1 MTRSTTQSAAPPGDP
16 AGLVGGSTPR
26 TPTVGRASVP
36 HARRSEK
43 PPRGAPKRTSLGARL
58 RKDWQMLVL
67 MIPGALALLLF
78 FYIPILGN
86 VIAFQDYQPYYTIAE
101 APFVGF
107 EKFVDLVEDDRFGLA
122 LRNTLIYA
130 AFQLVLF
137 FPLPI
142 LLALIVDSMMSQ
154 RMRRAFQSIVYLPH
168 FLSWVLVIALFQQ
181 MLGGA
186 GLINQ
191 ALVQRGMDPIPFMTN
206 SDTFALLI
214 VAEVAWK
221 DAGWGM
227 IIFLAALASIDQSLY
242 ESAAADGAGRF
253 RRTWH
258 ITLPGMR
265 PVIVLLLILNLGSI
279 LTVGFEQ
286 FILQRDAVGADTAE
300 VLDTY
305 AYYTGVIGGDWSMGA
320 AAGLAKGVVGTILIV
335 LANKV
340 AHMLGE
346 DGIYR
351 GRPQ

>member
-1 MTRSTTQSAAPPGDP
+1 MTTSSTAPPD
-16 AGLVGGSTPR
+16 
-26 TPTVGRASVP
+26 RA
-36 HARRSEK
+36 ARVESRADA
-43 PPRGAPKRTSLGARL
+43 PRGRSRTSFGARL

-67 MIPGALALLLF
+67 MIPGAFALLLF
-78 FYIPILGN
+78 FYIPIFGN
-86 VIAFQDYQPYYTIAE
+86 VIAFQDYQPYYTIVE

-107 EKFVDLVEDDRFGLA
+107 EKFLDLIDDARFTLA
-122 LRNTLIYA
+122 LRNTMIYA

-137 FPLPI
+137 FPVPI
-142 LLALIVDSMMSQ
+142 LLALVVDSMMSP
-154 RMRRAFQSIVYLPH
+154 RLRKAFQSIVYLPH

-186 GLINQ
+186 GFINQ
-191 ALVQRGMDPIPFMTN
+191 FLSRAGMDPIPFMTN
-206 SDTFALLI
+206 SDSFALLI

-227 IIFLAALASIDQSLY
+227 IIFLAALAAIDQSLY

-320 AAGLAKGVVGTILIV
+320 AAGLAKGIVGTILV
-335 LANKV
+335 LLANKV
-340 AHMLGE
+340 AHLLGE

>member
-1 MTRSTTQSAAPPGDP
+1 MTSSSEAT
-16 AGLVGGSTPR
+16 
-26 TPTVGRASVP
+26 
-36 HARRSEK
+36 ARR
-43 PPRGAPKRTSLGARL
+43 RRRNSLRSRL
-58 RKDWQMLVL
+58 RRDWQMLVL
-67 MIPGALALLLF
+67 MIPGGLALLLF

-107 EKFVDLVEDDRFGLA
+107 EKFVELFEDPRFLLA
-122 LRNTLIYA
+122 LRNTLVYA

-142 LLALIVDSMMSQ
+142 LLALVVDSMMSL
-154 RMRRAFQSIVYLPH
+154 RLRRAFQSIVYLPH

-191 ALVQRGMDPIPFMTN
+191 FLGRAGIDPVPFMT
-206 SDTFALLI
+206 SADTFPLLI
-214 VAEVAWK
+214 VAEIAWK

-227 IIFLAALASIDQSLY
+227 IIFLAALAAIDQSLY
-242 ESAAADGAGRF
+242 ESAAVDGAGRV
-253 RRTWH
+253 RRAWH

-320 AAGLAKGVVGTILIV
+320 AAGLAKGVVGTILILV
-335 LANKV
+335 ANKV

>member
-1 MTRSTTQSAAPPGDP
+1 MTQAPQPSGAISAGHAPVATSP
-16 AGLVGGSTPR
+16 AAHSAQERTLPPPRPR
-26 TPTVGRASVP
+26 TSI
-36 HARRSEK
+36 
-43 PPRGAPKRTSLGARL
+43 GARL

-67 MIPGALALLLF
+67 MVPGALCLLLF
-78 FYIPILGN
+78 FYVPILGN
-86 VIAFQDYQPYYTIAE
+86 VIAFQDYQPYLKITE

-107 EKFVDLVEDDRFGLA
+107 QNFLDLADDDRFGLA
-122 LRNTLIYA
+122 LRNTLVLA
-130 AFQLVLF
+130 VVQLVLF
-137 FPLPI
+137 FPVPI
-142 LLALIVDSMMSQ
+142 ILALVVDSMMSP
-154 RMRRAFQSIVYLPH
+154 RLRKAFQSIIYLPH

-181 MLGGA
+181 ILGGA

-191 ALVQRGMDPIPFMTN
+191 LLLRNGMDAIPFMSN
-206 SDTFALLI
+206 PSTFPLL
-214 VAEVAWK
+214 VAFENVWK

-227 IIFLAALASIDQSLY
+227 IIFLAALASIDGSLY

-253 RRTWH
+253 RRIWH

-286 FILQRDAVGADTAE
+286 FILQRDTVGADTAE

-305 AYYTGVIGGDWSMGA
+305 AYYSGVIGGDWSMGA
-320 AAGLAKGVVGTILIV
+320 AAGLAKGVVGTILILV
-335 LANKV
+335 ANKV

-351 GRPQ
+351 RSAS

>member
-1 MTRSTTQSAAPPGDP
+1 MSQTTPATAAEEE
-16 AGLVGGSTPR
+16 AIALRTQGGSSPSR
-26 TPTVGRASVP
+26 RARKGRA
-36 HARRSEK
+36 ARK
-43 PPRGAPKRTSLGARL
+43 PREPFGVRL
-58 RKDWQMLVL
+58 RRDWQMLVL
-67 MIPGALALLLF
+67 MIPGALCLLLF

-86 VIAFQDYQPYYTIAE
+86 VIAFQDYQPYLKITE
-101 APFVGF
+101 APYMAMQNFI
-107 EKFVDLVEDDRFGLA
+107 DLFDDSRFFLA
-122 LRNTLIYA
+122 LKNTLILA
-130 AFQLVLF
+130 VVQLVLF
-137 FPLPI
+137 FPVPI
-142 LLALIVDSMMSQ
+142 VLALVVDSMVTP
-154 RMRRAFQSIVYLPH
+154 RLRKAFQSIVYLPH

-186 GLINQ
+186 GFINKF
-191 ALVQRGMDPIPFMTN
+191 LLTHGMDAIPFMTN
-206 SDTFALLI
+206 PSTFPFL
-214 VAEVAWK
+214 VAFENVWK

-227 IIFLAALASIDQSLY
+227 IIFLAALASIDASLY

-253 RRTWH
+253 RRAWH

-286 FILQRDAVGADTAE
+286 FILQRDAVGADASE

-320 AAGLAKGVVGTILIV
+320 AAGLAKGVVGTILV
-335 LANKV
+335 LLANKF

-351 GRPQ
+351 GSAR

>member
-1 MTRSTTQSAAPPGDP
+1 MSQTMPATAAEEEAIALQTQ
-16 AGLVGGSTPR
+16 GGSSPSR
-26 TPTVGRASVP
+26 RGRKNRRGRDGRAP
-36 HARRSEK
+36 RR
-43 PPRGAPKRTSLGARL
+43 PKDSIGVRL
-58 RKDWQMLVL
+58 RRDWQMLVL
-67 MIPGALALLLF
+67 MIPGVLCLLLF

-86 VIAFQDYQPYYTIAE
+86 VIAFQDYQPYLKITE
-101 APFVGF
+101 APYMAMQNFI
-107 EKFVDLVEDDRFGLA
+107 DLFDDSRFFLA
-122 LRNTLIYA
+122 LKNTLILA
-130 AFQLVLF
+130 VVQLLLF
-137 FPLPI
+137 FPVPI
-142 LLALIVDSMMSQ
+142 VLALVVDSMVTP
-154 RMRRAFQSIVYLPH
+154 RLRRAFQSIVYLPH

-186 GLINQ
+186 GFINKF
-191 ALVQRGMDPIPFMTN
+191 LLTHGMEAIPFMTN
-206 SDTFALLI
+206 PSTFPLLI
-214 VAEVAWK
+214 ALENVWK

-227 IIFLAALASIDQSLY
+227 IIFLAALASIDASLY

-253 RRTWH
+253 RRAWH

-286 FILQRDAVGADTAE
+286 FILQRDAVGADASE

-320 AAGLAKGVVGTILIV
+320 AAGLAKGVVGTILV
-335 LANKV
+335 LLANKF

-351 GRPQ
+351 GSAR

>member
-1 MTRSTTQSAAPPGDP
+1 MTMRSTTQAEAPPGDRSGP
-16 AGLVGGSTPR
+16 EAPSAGSRSTAPTSAARSVAPR
-26 TPTVGRASVP
+26 S
-36 HARRSEK
+36 RRTRK
-43 PPRGAPKRTSLGARL
+43 PLGVRL
-58 RKDWQMLVL
+58 RRDWQMLVL

-86 VIAFQDYQPYYTIAE
+86 VIAFQDYQPYYSIAE
-101 APFVGF
+101 APFVGL
-107 EKFVDLVEDDRFGLA
+107 EKFVELVEDERFLLA
-122 LRNTLIYA
+122 LRNTLVYA

-142 LLALIVDSMMSQ
+142 LLALVVDSMMSP
-154 RMRRAFQSIVYLPH
+154 RLRKAFQSIVYLPH

-191 ALVQRGMDPIPFMTN
+191 ALVQSGLDPIPFMTN

-305 AYYTGVIGGDWSMGA
+305 SYYTGVIGGDWSMGA
-320 AAGLAKGVVGTILIV
+320 AAGLAKGVVGTLLIV

>member
-1 MTRSTTQSAAPPGDP
+1 
-16 AGLVGGSTPR
+16 
-26 TPTVGRASVP
+26 
-36 HARRSEK
+36 
-43 PPRGAPKRTSLGARL
+43 
-58 RKDWQMLVL
+58 MLVL
-67 MIPGALALLLF
+67 MIPGALFLLAF
-78 FYIPILGN
+78 FYIPIFGN
-86 VIAFQDYQPYYTIAE
+86 VIAFQDYQPYYQISE

-107 EKFVDLVEDDRFGLA
+107 DNFRDLMNDSRFALA

-142 LLALIVDSMMSQ
+142 LLALIVDSMMSP
-154 RMRRAFQSIVYLPH
+154 RLRKAFQSIVYLPH

-186 GLINQ
+186 GFINQ
-191 ALVQRGMDPIPFMTN
+191 FLVSNAYDPIPFMTN
-206 SDTFALLI
+206 SETFALLI

-227 IIFLAALASIDQSLY
+227 IIFLAALANIDQSLY
-242 ESAAADGAGRF
+242 ESAAVDGAGRF

-305 AYYTGVIGGDWSMGA
+305 AYYTGVIGGSWSMGA
-320 AAGLAKGVVGTILIV
+320 AAGLAKGVVGTILI
-335 LANKV
+335 LIANKV

-351 GRPQ
+351 GRPK

>member
-1 MTRSTTQSAAPPGDP
+1 MTTTSIEPKLTSPPGP
-16 AGLVGGSTPR
+16 ARSGHGRPR
-26 TPTVGRASVP
+26 
-36 HARRSEK
+36 
-43 PPRGAPKRTSLGARL
+43 PRKSLGARL
-58 RKDWQMLVL
+58 RRDWQMLVL
-67 MIPGALALLLF
+67 MIPGALFLLLF
-78 FYIPILGN
+78 FYVPILGN
-86 VIAFQDYQPYYTIAE
+86 VIAFQDYQPYYQITE

-107 EKFVDLVEDDRFGLA
+107 EKFLDLVDDPRFGLA
-122 LRNTLIYA
+122 LRNTLVYA
-130 AFQLVLF
+130 GLQLVLF

-142 LLALIVDSMMSQ
+142 LLALVVDSMMSP
-154 RMRRAFQSIVYLPH
+154 RLRKAFQSIVYLPH

-186 GLINQ
+186 GFINQ
-191 ALVQRGMDPIPFMTN
+191 YLVRNGLDPIPFMTN
-206 SDTFALLI
+206 ADSFGLLI
-214 VAEVAWK
+214 VAEIAWK

-227 IIFLAALASIDQSLY
+227 IIFLAALAAIDQSLY
-242 ESAAADGAGRF
+242 ESAAVDGASRF

-305 AYYTGVIGGDWSMGA
+305 SYYTGVIGGDWSMGA

-335 LANKV
+335 LANKI

-351 GRPQ
+351 GRAK

>member
-1 MTRSTTQSAAPPGDP
+1 MSTSSTAQSAAPHEKGRSRRISGTP
-16 AGLVGGSTPR
+16 A
-26 TPTVGRASVP
+26 A
-36 HARRSEK
+36 HRSSS
-43 PPRGAPKRTSLGARL
+43 PPPLRSAPSLRSRL

-67 MIPGALALLLF
+67 MIPGAIALLLF
-78 FYIPILGN
+78 FYVPILGN
-86 VIAFQDYQPYYTIAE
+86 VIAFQDYQPYYSITE

-107 EKFVDLVEDDRFGLA
+107 EKFLALADDSRFLLA
-122 LRNTLIYA
+122 LRNTMVYA

-142 LLALIVDSMMSQ
+142 LLALIVDSVMSP
-154 RMRRAFQSIVYLPH
+154 RMRKAFQSIVYLPH

-191 ALVQRGMDPIPFMTN
+191 FLMRGGLDPIPFMTN
-206 SDTFALLI
+206 SDSFALLI
-214 VAEVAWK
+214 VVEVAWK

-227 IIFLAALASIDQSLY
+227 IIFLAALSAIDQSLY
-242 ESAAADGAGRF
+242 ESAAADGAGRV

-305 AYYTGVIGGDWSMGA
+305 SYYTGVIGGDWSMGA
-320 AAGLAKGVVGTILIV
+320 AAGLAKGVVGTVLILI
-335 LANKV
+335 ANKV